1 MLFTNSYN
9 YLHNY
14 YILYCVVN
22 MAESKLEN
30 EMNEIEEI
38 YKMTNSVCLIINI
51 INFDGK
57 EELKREGSE

>member
-1 MLFTNSYN
+1 
-9 YLHNY
+9 
-14 YILYCVVN
+14 

-38 YKMTNSVCLIINI
+38 YKITNGVCLIINI